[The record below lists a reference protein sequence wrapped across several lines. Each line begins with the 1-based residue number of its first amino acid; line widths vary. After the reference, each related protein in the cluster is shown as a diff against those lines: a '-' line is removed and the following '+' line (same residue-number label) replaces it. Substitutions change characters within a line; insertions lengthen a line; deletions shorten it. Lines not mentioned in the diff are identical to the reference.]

1 MQIQRRTSI
10 AIAIAIVIAHTS
22 LVVPQLA
29 QAQTAG
35 PSQNQPAADFI
46 TYLPTLST
54 NKPSQGNRGIYG
66 TIYANGSPAKDV
78 VVELRRINT
87 LELAGTIFNAIPTT
101 VASTTTD
108 LNGSYSFIDMPLI
121 VDYPDHKL
129 YYAVHYTNPSDT
141 DDTRI
146 RNWQTRWLRSTA
158 YNQSDAFHIG
168 DFDIA
173 DVSLLDPGD
182 NATITL
188 PYIFKVNVPTLLQE
202 RNHLIVLSGTSFS
215 YNLGIDGAGQAT
227 LSPGMLPSSV
237 APGEPIHWQMKLYAP
252 NTGSDSAQYR
262 FDATG
267 AAFHAFSVTIT
278 NPA

>member
-1 MQIQRRTSI
+1 MQTQSRTSI
-10 AIAIAIVIAHTS
+10 AVSIAALAIAYTALVAPHPAH
-22 LVVPQLA
+22 A
-29 QAQTAG
+29 QAIG
-35 PSQNQPAADFI
+35 PLPNRPNADFSV
-46 TYLPTLST
+46 YLPTLAGKS
-54 NKPSQGNRGIYG
+54 NRGIYG
-66 TIYANGSPAKDV
+66 TIYANGAPVKDV
-78 VVELRRINT
+78 VVELRKINT

-108 LNGSYSFIDMPLI
+108 LNGNYSFTGMPLI

-158 YNQSDAFHIG
+158 YNQTSEFHIG

-188 PYIFKVNVPTLLQE
+188 PYTFKVKVPMLLQE
-202 RNHLIVLSGTSFS
+202 RNHLIVLSSTSFS
-215 YNLGIDGAGQAT
+215 YNLGIDGAGQAL
-227 LSPGMLPSSV
+227 LSPGMLPSSA
-237 APGEPIHWQMKLYAP
+237 APNEPIHWQMKVYAP
-252 NTGSDSAQYR
+252 NTGPDSAQYR

-267 AAFHAFSVTIT
+267 AAFHAFTVTIT
-278 NPA
+278 NPV